1 MVFMDTT
8 TTIVT
13 GSACERW
20 KYAAFIISTFL
31 LGAFTYPLFAN
42 WAWGGGWLANLGHQF
57 RARQGLLRFCWLGG
71 SALGRRNHRI
81 SRRNDARAADR
92 QV

>member
-13 GSACERW
+13 GSCCERW
-20 KYAAFIISTFL
+20 KYAAFIISTFF

-42 WAWGGGWLANLGHQF
+42 WAWGGGWLANLGTNF
-57 RARQGLLRFCWLGG
+57 GLGKGYAILL
-71 SALGRRNHRI
+71 
-81 SRRNDARAADR
+81 DR
-92 QV
+92 ESCIRWAESPHWPSQ